1 MNVYNVDAIKK
12 ALGKRRMSK
21 IKEFHTYT
29 VGSFTYDGMGFDII
43 MNYGW
48 TYDGGETCIVFEA
61 RPEEY
66 TQAQVISTLKNE
78 IDRFE
83 YDGMMAILEAAL
95 AEE

>member
-21 IKEFHTYT
+21 IKDFAAYNI
-29 VGSFTYDGMGFDII
+29 GSFTSTGMCFDII
-43 MNYGW
+43 MDYGW
-48 TYDGGETCIVFEA
+48 SYDGSETVIVFEA
-61 RPEEY
+61 TTFEY

-95 AEE
+95 AEA